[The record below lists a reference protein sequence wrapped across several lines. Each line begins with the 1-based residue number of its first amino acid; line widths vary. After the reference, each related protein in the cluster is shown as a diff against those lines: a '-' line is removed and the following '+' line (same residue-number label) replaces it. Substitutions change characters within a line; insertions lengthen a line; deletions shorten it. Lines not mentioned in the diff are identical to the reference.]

1 MLAFPEGT
9 STDGTDLLPFR
20 SGIFQAAVD
29 ARAPVVPAAVR
40 YLELDGVPVTAE
52 NLDVV
57 AWFRGEGFLGHML
70 RLASHRAVLAEVR
83 FGEPLRPPHANRRA
97 LAAAAEAR
105 VRELRGMP
113 VRQAPAERGAT
124 A

>member
-1 MLAFPEGT
+1 
-9 STDGTDLLPFR
+9 
-20 SGIFQAAVD
+20 VN
-29 ARAPVVPAAVR
+29 ARVPVVPAAVR
-40 YLELDGVPVTAE
+40 YLELDGEPVTAE

-57 AWFRGEGFLGHML
+57 AWFRGEGFLGHVL
-70 RLASHRAVLAEVR
+70 RLASHRSVLAEVR

-105 VRELRGMP
+105 VRELRGLP
-113 VRQAPAERGAT
+113 PRPEGAERGAT

>member
-1 MLAFPEGT
+1 
-9 STDGTDLLPFR
+9 
-20 SGIFQAAVD
+20 
-29 ARAPVVPAAVR
+29 VR
-40 YLELDGVPVTAE
+40 YLELDGKPITAE
-52 NLDVV
+52 DLDVV
-57 AWFRGEGFLGHML
+57 AWFRGESFLGHVL
-70 RLASHRAVLAEVR
+70 HLASHRLVLAEVR

-113 VRQAPAERGAT
+113 PRHEGTERGAT